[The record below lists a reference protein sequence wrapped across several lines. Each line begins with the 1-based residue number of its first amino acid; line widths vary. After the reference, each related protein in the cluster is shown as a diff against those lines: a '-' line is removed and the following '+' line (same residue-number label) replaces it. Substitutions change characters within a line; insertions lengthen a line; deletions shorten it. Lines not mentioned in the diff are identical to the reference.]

1 MKNSLREIAL
11 KHYGAFMVTLVILTF
26 IVMTA
31 AAREYINYTTIQ
43 SNINYQLEQQDYRS
57 EKIAF
62 EQNFLIPYLQSS
74 SALFF
79 YQHENSVLGS
89 NEYVIHFEKSD
100 QTTRTTMD
108 TSRVEKVQ
116 TAWQSFFYRVKEYIR
131 EH

>member
-1 MKNSLREIAL
+1 MRNSLRDMML
-11 KHYGAFMVTLVILTF
+11 RHYGPLMVALVILTF

-43 SNINYQLEQQDYRS
+43 ANIDYQLDQQHYRS

-79 YQHENSVLGS
+79 YQHENSVLGG
-89 NEYVIHFEKSD
+89 NEYVIHFEEPT
-100 QTTRTTMD
+100 QTTTNAID
-108 TSRVEKVQ
+108 TSRVEEVQ
-116 TAWQSFFYRVKEYIR
+116 AAWQSFFYRVREYIK